1 MAVGLAAHLLE
12 ALKQKVRVLELE
24 PSGGGAFEVHVD
36 GREVWSKLKTG
47 EFPEPQAVLEAL
59 TARG

>member
-1 MAVGLAAHLLE
+1 M
-12 ALKQKVRVLELE
+12 LELE

-47 EFPEPQAVLEAL
+47 EFPEPKAILDLL
-59 TARG
+59 TSGAR

>member
-1 MAVGLAAHLLE
+1 M
-12 ALKQKVRVLELE
+12 LELE

-47 EFPEPQAVLEAL
+47 EFPEPKAILDLL
-59 TARG
+59 TTGAR